1 MIRKILIL
9 FLISILFNFS
19 ILLADPDDV
28 VGPKDGSSK
37 SNVKNMIDY
46 ETFLSFDFENL
57 SNNQDTQII
66 SGLLPDQQLE
76 MSESSI
82 SFVPLEIKQDCD
94 V

>member
-1 MIRKILIL
+1 
-9 FLISILFNFS
+9 
-19 ILLADPDDV
+19 
-28 VGPKDGSSK
+28 
-37 SNVKNMIDY
+37 MIDY

-94 V
+94 I